1 MALLSLP
8 LPVSDHSSRQ
18 DVQPRDL
25 AAILDFMYHGEVNV
39 KQDHL
44 NSFLAVAE
52 RLKVRGLCQDNNK
65 SSSNPQVEKPK
76 PVRSLDLAQHATPPP
91 LEPQPKRPRPAP
103 APVVAHE
110 EDEIEELPPPQVKLE
125 AEANPVRRPS
135 HYGAEQQQQQHYPM
149 AQEGYDESMQGS
161 EYGDYSGY
169 EDDMGYMEGQGV
181 DPTQGGKG
189 RQQYCNLRMEK

>member
-1 MALLSLP
+1 MAPDVQLCTL
-8 LPVSDHSSRQ
+8 Q

-52 RLKVRGLCQDNNK
+52 RLKVRGLCQNDGSRPSSGGVK
-65 SSSNPQVEKPK
+65 SAPPPAMERPK
-76 PVRSLDLAQHATPPP
+76 PRPVEHSTPQHSSA
-91 LEPQPKRPRPAP
+91 EPQAKRPRPSLPLATQ
-103 APVVAHE
+103 E
-110 EDEIEELPPPQVKLE
+110 EDEIEELPPPPPQVKLE
-125 AEANPVRRPS
+125 AEGAVAEAGPLRRGS
-135 HYGAEQQQQQHYPM
+135 AQHYPAEQHHYPM

-169 EDDMGYMEGQGV
+169 EDEMGYMDGQGV

-189 RQQYCNLRMEK
+189 RPSIQ